1 MGWAY
6 GIHAVEGLLKGSPER
21 IQEIWLVKSRRPG
34 PARQR
39 LRTLAEE
46 SGVRFRM
53 VGDAQLRRAVGEV
66 THQGVGARVSDFA
79 YADATTLLDAAGP
92 ALVVVL
98 DEVQD
103 PHNLGAVIRSA
114 LGLGAS
120 GIILPKHRSV
130 GVTPAVSKVAV
141 GAETSLPVA
150 QVTNL
155 ARFLEHAREAGFWV
169 YGATASGSEA
179 LGQVEFAERTVLVL
193 GSERRGIR
201 PNVASRC
208 DVEVAIPLGEI
219 ESLNVS
225 VAAGILMWEW
235 ARQRRSETA

>member
-1 MGWAY
+1 MSLWLDGER
-6 GIHAVEGLLKGSPER
+6 GIDARLDPEDDALLLRAWQLCIGPLR
-21 IQEIWLVKSRRPG
+21 SRKKRPL
-34 PARQR
+34 Q
-39 LRTLAEE
+39 
-46 SGVRFRM
+46 
-53 VGDAQLRRAVGEV
+53 
-66 THQGVGARVSDFA
+66 
-79 YADATTLLDAAGP
+79 YAHL
-92 ALVVVL
+92 VL